1 MKSFHGRLVAGAVL
15 YLVSDGAA
23 YVTGTT
29 LFIDGGMTL
38 YSSFLGQA

>member
-1 MKSFHGRLVAGAVL
+1 MAVARGVAVL
-15 YLVSDGAA
+15 GM
-23 YVTGTT
+23 TGTA